1 MGLRDTIGRAAMR
14 AALAAATAGLVP
26 IAAHAA
32 IDVGGYYAPVMH
44 EDQPERVPG
53 PDMGEYMGLPINE
66 AMRSRGETWNGELLS
81 IPERQCVPHP
91 STYGMRGVGNLHI
104 WEVRDPGTQELVKYE
119 QQIVWE
125 AQHREIWMD
134 DRPFPPDWALH
145 TWQGF
150 SKGHWEGDAL
160 VVETRNLKPGW
171 IRRNGLAL
179 SDKAHMTE
187 RYIRHGDVL
196 HHTMFIED
204 PIYLTEPLIKTNVW
218 RIMPQP
224 NMGAYP
230 CRPAVEVP
238 RPKGAVPHQP
248 FKDLAAIDE
257 FATRYN
263 IPPQAAEG
271 GIDTAMPEF
280 MDVIAAY
287 RASHPVAPT
296 KVAKK

>member
-1 MGLRDTIGRAAMR
+1 MRLKGLRIAP
-14 AALAAATAGLVP
+14 ALSVIVAAATLVP
-26 IAAHAA
+26 AAANAA
-32 IDVGGYYAPVMH
+32 VDMGGYYQPIFH

-53 PDMGEYMGLPINE
+53 PDAGEYMGLPINE
-66 AMRSRGETWNGELLS
+66 ALRSRGQTWSGSLLT

-104 WEVRDPGTQELVKYE
+104 WDVRDPGTQELIKYE

-125 AQHREIWMD
+125 AQYREIWMD
-134 DRPFPPDWALH
+134 DRPFPPEWALH

-150 SKGHWEGDAL
+150 SKGHWEGDTL

-204 PIYLTEPLIKTNVW
+204 PVYLTEPMIKTNVF
-218 RIMPQP
+218 RIMAQP

-230 CRPAVEVP
+230 CRPAVEIP
-238 RPKGAVPHQP
+238 RPKGEVPHNP
-248 FKDLAAIDE
+248 FKQTADIEE
-257 FATRYN
+257 FANRYN
-263 IPPQAAEG
+263 IPPEAAAG
-271 GIDTAMPEF
+271 GIETAMPEY
-280 MDVIAAY
+280 MDKIEAF
-287 RASHPVAPT
+287 RASKPK
-296 KVAKK
+296 KVASK